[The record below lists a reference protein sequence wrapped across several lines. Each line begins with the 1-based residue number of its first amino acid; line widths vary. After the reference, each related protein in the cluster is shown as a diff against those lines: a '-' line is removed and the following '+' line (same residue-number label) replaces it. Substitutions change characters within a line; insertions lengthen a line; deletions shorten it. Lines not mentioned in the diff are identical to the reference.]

1 MGRWRGAWR
10 QRGRYP
16 APRFLAAPFASFS
29 AARLQNHPSVRSS
42 TLNPAR
48 HRLPLNWISGTLPS
62 ELGQLQRL
70 RVLALDANFFQGT
83 IGNWIGNLR
92 DLEVLTLG
100 ANGGINPPEPGS
112 AEGEEGLPGFVG
124 SIPAS
129 LASLTKL
136 VELNLQA
143 CPGGGGGMFAFLH
156 SKARARGARPR
167 GAPELR
173 RLRVLPRRSMRL
185 AVWTRRRFA
194 FRSPPSRLPL
204 PPRPTRSRAPSRPA
218 CAARGRSCAS

>member
-1 MGRWRGAWR
+1 MEGC
-10 QRGRYP
+10 
-16 APRFLAAPFASFS
+16 LAAAWPVPCPPLSRGSIRFVFRCPPPKPPFC
-29 AARLQNHPSVRSS
+29 LLLHPHPRPP
-42 TLNPAR
+42 PA
-48 HRLPLNWISGTLPS
+48 LLLWLSGTLPS

-143 CPGGGGGMFAFLH
+143 RPGGGGVWGRGGDVCVPAF
-156 SKARARGARPR
+156 
-167 GAPELR
+167 
-173 RLRVLPRRSMRL
+173 
-185 AVWTRRRFA
+185 
-194 FRSPPSRLPL
+194 
-204 PPRPTRSRAPSRPA
+204 
-218 CAARGRSCAS
+218 